1 MLLYLLIIS
10 EIFNLLTNLLQNSVI
25 SLKFCFLSHRTLR
38 AFSSTNRLLLTGT
51 PLQNNMTE
59 LWSLL
64 NFILPTIVTDL
75 ALFESWFDPTLLD
88 SSNVKEKIVEAEE
101 KDQIITT
108 LHKVEMPDILR
119 MDILFDLIKLQF
131 NSKFFVCMDFTIDS
145 ETLFATSCEVRCWL
159 RSAPQK
165 GNCCIC
171 TND

>member
-10 EIFNLLTNLLQNSVI
+10 EIFNLLTHLLQNSVI
-25 SLKFCFLSHRTLR
+25 SLKFCFLSHRKLR
-38 AFSSTNRLLLTGT
+38 EFSSTNRLLLTGT

-108 LHKVEMPDILR
+108 LHKVEMPDIVT
-119 MDILFDLIKLQF
+119 MDILFNLIKLQF
-131 NSKFFVCMDFTIDS
+131 NSKFFVCMYFTIDS
-145 ETLFATSCEVRCWL
+145 ETLFATSCKVRCWL